1 MTIERRLNPE
11 EEELLAKQAEL
22 EALADQLA
30 QKELALQT
38 IRAEIDTFFRA
49 YNAALISVASTAEDV
64 DHRLERVVKR
74 CLRPFGVV
82 FDTYGIGRHITV
94 RTDGFQRL
102 LGENLG
108 VVFEVE
114 LSLPGVLG
122 S

>member
-74 CLRPFGVV
+74 RLRPFGVV

-108 VVFEVE
+108 VLFEVE